1 MGNQMID
8 LITTIAVRTF
18 IGILSI
24 IPDKARVWFLDQLL
38 FWFTFLLP
46 SYRKVSRINL
56 KIAFPDLSEPKREKI
71 LRESFTSL
79 AIAISDFVRFPR
91 ITPEWIKSH
100 VEFPYLEKYKK
111 LKASETTTGLLVA
124 TGHLGSFELQAYMMS
139 VLGYPLSFVVRNFK
153 LPLLDRWWNG
163 RREKYGNRVLNRA
176 GAFRR
181 IVKEL
186 KQGRD
191 VGVLFDQNVK
201 RSHAVFVPW
210 FSKEASTTKSL
221 ALAAL
226 ETKAKVVVVGLIT
239 IGFDKYRME
248 VIECDFSSIY
258 ESKALK
264 RSEKVLEI
272 TKEIS
277 SRYQTLIEQHPEGW
291 FWMHRRWKTQKNDD
305 FAY

>member
-1 MGNQMID
+1 MID
-8 LITTIAVRTF
+8 LITTITVRTF
-18 IGILSI
+18 VGILSI
-24 IPDKARVWFLDQLL
+24 IPDKARVWLLDKIIYCLTLL
-38 FWFTFLLP
+38 IP
-46 SYRKVSRINL
+46 SYRKVTRINL
-56 KIAFPDLSEPKREKI
+56 NIAFPDLSNIEREKI
-71 LRESFTSL
+71 LRESVTSL
-79 AIAISDFVRFPR
+79 ATAVSDFIRFSK
-91 ITPEWIKSH
+91 ITPQWVESR
-100 VEFPYLEKYKK
+100 VEFPFLAKYKK
-111 LKASETTTGLLVA
+111 LKESHSSTGLLVA

-153 LPLLDRWWNG
+153 LPMLDRWWNK
-163 RREKYGNRVLNRA
+163 RREKYGNRVLNRS

-181 IVKEL
+181 IVREL

-239 IGFDKYRME
+239 KGFDKYRME

-258 ESKALK
+258 SDKTLK
-264 RSEKVLEI
+264 RSEKVFEI

-277 SRYQTLIEQHPEGW
+277 FQYQKLIKQYPAGW
-291 FWMHRRWKTQKNDD
+291 FWMHRRWKTQAQGD
-305 FAY
+305 FKY